1 MYYKKLLSIL
11 PVEYKYKQTD
21 WYKKI
26 SSDTTLNKRRVL
38 IISYVSTLFFPASFL
53 IIDLSAGETG
63 YIINYTIPL
72 IILTGILIYI
82 LFIKSSEL
90 IITITIA
97 IAFTG
102 FFLSVYLPQG
112 RQVSIFIMI
121 VFTPFV
127 FNLTGLIRGAVWSL
141 LFFSAVLL
149 SIILHS
155 HSIIPEWNLVFSDY
169 HLLMIILSMIITFV
183 LVFSG
188 QMQNEKHLGNLI
200 KNLIFD
206 SATKLPN
213 KETMIKSFPRNSG
226 FLLGIVRIQNFSA
239 ISSIF
244 GYEIGEKILLFVAK
258 NLNNIARRDGYSCYK
273 LLGHEFGII
282 IHDKSEVLSDLGI
295 DNFLTLLWF
304 ELQSIKL
311 IERDQEFCPSFR
323 IGGAVIS
330 AEYTSDALSRA
341 DIALN
346 MAEKF
351 LHNTYIYN
359 EKSDDRIHVMRS
371 SELYSTLLDNMRS
384 NNFKIVY
391 QPIVDTVTG
400 AIIWY
405 EALLRVRGKNGSY
418 ESVYDYLHV
427 ARNTG
432 LYNQLTRFVLQKA
445 HEFIINTGNDI
456 SINITLGDIIHPGF
470 MEEVIQICESVK
482 NKKGNLII
490 EILES
495 EELIE
500 IDLSRRFIRTVQ
512 DLGCKVAIDD
522 FGSGYSNFSALLN
535 LSIDIVKIDG
545 LLMKSVQSNSN
556 ALSMIESIADF
567 CHKSGKAIV
576 AEYIEDE
583 HMHRI
588 ALANNIQFCQGYYFG
603 KPEDIK
609 TVFYNLP

>member
-11 PVEYKYKQTD
+11 PIEYKYKQTE

-26 SSDTTLNKRRVL
+26 SADTNLNKRRVL
-38 IISYVSTLFFPASFL
+38 IISYISTILFPASFL
-53 IIDLSAGETG
+53 LIDLSAGEKR

-72 IILTGILIYI
+72 IILTGILLYI

-90 IITITIA
+90 IITLTITIA
-97 IAFTG
+97 FAG
-102 FFLSVYLPQG
+102 FFLAAYLPQG
-112 RQVSIFIMI
+112 RQVGIFIMI

-127 FNLTGLIRGAVWSL
+127 FNLTGLVRGAIWSL
-141 LFFSAVLL
+141 LFFGAAFL
-149 SIILHS
+149 SLILSS
-155 HSIIPEWNLVFSDY
+155 HSIIPECKLAFSEY
-169 HLLMIILSMIITFV
+169 HLLMIVLSMIITFI
-183 LVFSG
+183 LVFSD
-188 QMQNEKHLGNLI
+188 QMQNEKHLSNLI

-213 KETMIKSFPRNSG
+213 KETMIKSFPLNNG
-226 FLLGIVRIQNFSA
+226 FVLGIVRIQNFSA

-258 NLNNIARRDGYSCYK
+258 TLSSIANRDGYRCYK

-282 IHDKSEVLSDLGI
+282 VNEDSETLSGLGI
-295 DNFLTLLWF
+295 ENFLNLLWF

-311 IERDQEFCPSFR
+311 IERDQEFCPAFR
-323 IGGAVIS
+323 IGAAIIS
-330 AEYTSDALSRA
+330 PENTADALSRA

-359 EKSDDRIHVMRS
+359 EESDDRIHVIKS
-371 SELYSTLLDNMRS
+371 SELYSTLLDNMK
-384 NNFKIVY
+384 NNHFKVVY

-400 AIIWY
+400 DIIWY
-405 EALLRVRGKNGSY
+405 EALLRVRNKNGSY
-418 ESVYDYLHV
+418 ESIYDYLHV

-432 LYNQLTRFVLQKA
+432 LYNQLTRFVLQNA
-445 HEFIINTGNDI
+445 HDFIKNTGNDI

-470 MEEVIQICESVK
+470 MEEVIRICVDIK
-482 NKKGNLII
+482 NNKGNLII

-495 EELIE
+495 EELVE
-500 IDLSRRFIRTVQ
+500 IDLSRRFIKTVQ

-545 LLMKSVQSNSN
+545 LLMKSVQSDTN

-567 CHKSGKAIV
+567 CHKAGKVMV

-588 ALANNIQFCQGYYFG
+588 ALNNNIQFCQGYYFG
-603 KPEDIK
+603 KPEHIDFSSI
-609 TVFYNLP
+609 N